1 MKFCLLTHTFLPVA
15 NATEYLDIGL
25 FIATT
30 VSNCHNMVELQILL
44 ASALDAAVIVPD
56 QDRFSYSY
64 WNIAATAG
72 IDLIDYTDK
81 FLTESIKF
89 INFLRPFFG

>member
-30 VSNCHNMVELQILL
+30 VSNCHNMVKLQILL
-44 ASALDAAVIVPD
+44 ASALDATVIVPD

-72 IDLIDYTDK
+72 IDLIDYTDC
-81 FLTESIKF
+81 FS
-89 INFLRPFFG
+89 INFFDFVDFLR